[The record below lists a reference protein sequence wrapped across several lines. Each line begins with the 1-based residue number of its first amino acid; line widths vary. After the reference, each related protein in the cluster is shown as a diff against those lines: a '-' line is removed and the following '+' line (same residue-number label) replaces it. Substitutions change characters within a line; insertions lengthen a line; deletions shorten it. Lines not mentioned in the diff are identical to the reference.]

1 MGGSLRKKMAARR
14 AIAAAFVAALVC
26 VATLAVLSQS
36 DNAMPAE
43 GFVAESVWEES
54 DMAVTSHMDVLQ
66 NVIKL
71 KAYCLAAWDDARL
84 TANQF
89 GGKYASI
96 TDFVIQYGQEG
107 GGVKRGGRSA
117 EVGNIVSEYA
127 QVLGALRV
135 KYPKGVNK
143 YILDNIDNAL
153 RHDPNGVVF
162 FKNSLEAFG
171 NGGVK
176 GRKFGHLVA
185 LRKKALGLTDRPN
198 IIVKMAAKYAD
209 YLHFKTI
216 ASKQANNAD
225 AIAATMFLKSKGTGH
240 YQSFLQRE
248 IAKVMRKMK
257 RDYNFV
263 AKAAFGAEKDAFE
276 KAYAANR
283 QAFFKHVQVQ
293 TPAGI
298 KAANKRQATL
308 KWSPPTMAEMKK
320 IAAAHAKKFIA
331 EYKAKAGSP
340 AKLIK
345 RMVDEAGG
353 VKLYFATT
361 DASNGQSTMK
371 PTVEFVGSEHTL
383 KGELR
388 AVPGSGLSSVQHFP
402 TDKPIGKLHK
412 VILHGAGS
420 NAKWN
425 VKWMKIRVGAR
436 DAEIVPLKIADKP
449 AAPFWLKSGSSLTL
463 EADEKLHS
471 ELKYNKQGCLK
482 WHATQECDAHGDP
495 DPSNNKGCTDD
506 IDSSMSG
513 YCKCDTGAV
522 ARVECGHATFT
533 CDEMCNQ

>member
-66 NVIKL
+66 NIIKL

-225 AIAATMFLKSKGTGH
+225 AIAATMFLKSKGAGH

-248 IAKVMRKMK
+248 VAKVQRKM
-257 RDYNFV
+257 RHDFGV
-263 AKAAFGAEKDAFE
+263 VSKAAYGAEEEAFE
-276 KAYAANR
+276 KAYEADR
-283 QAFFKHVQVQ
+283 EAFFHHVQVQ
-293 TPAGI
+293 TPAGM
-298 KAANKRQATL
+298 AAADKSVAGIT
-308 KWSPPTMAEMKK
+308 WVPPTMEQMKK
-320 IAAAHAKKFIA
+320 IAGEHAKKFIA
-331 EYKAKAGSP
+331 EY
-340 AKLIK
+340 
-345 RMVDEAGG
+345 
-353 VKLYFATT
+353 
-361 DASNGQSTMK
+361 
-371 PTVEFVGSEHTL
+371 
-383 KGELR
+383 
-388 AVPGSGLSSVQHFP
+388 
-402 TDKPIGKLHK
+402 
-412 VILHGAGS
+412 
-420 NAKWN
+420 
-425 VKWMKIRVGAR
+425 
-436 DAEIVPLKIADKP
+436 
-449 AAPFWLKSGSSLTL
+449 
-463 EADEKLHS
+463 
-471 ELKYNKQGCLK
+471 
-482 WHATQECDAHGDP
+482 
-495 DPSNNKGCTDD
+495 
-506 IDSSMSG
+506 
-513 YCKCDTGAV
+513 
-522 ARVECGHATFT
+522 
-533 CDEMCNQ
+533 